1 MCDAAATTVY
11 TPGSEHTC
19 ATLRSNGLSWGEMSS
34 ELPET
39 INGGVWLWDVGLCAL
54 YVLPLSLIAK

>member
-1 MCDAAATTVY
+1 MVSA
-11 TPGSEHTC
+11 G
-19 ATLRSNGLSWGEMSS
+19 GKMSS

-39 INGGVWLWDVGLCAL
+39 INGGTGLGDGGLYAL